1 MSTFPAPSTPPAKL
15 EELYQSVI
23 LDHNRR
29 PRNHREIEG
38 ADARAEGK
46 NPNCGDRVI
55 VWLRLDGDTVV
66 DVSFRVPPGE
76 GCAISRAS
84 ASIMTTAVK
93 GKTVAEA
100 EALFGRFIDLLTV
113 QRARPIVSDTVAGTE
128 SRTMQPIEQGGDG
141 APTTAPLTAAPH
153 PADDGGLGPLEVFTG
168 VSRFPHRVKCATMAW
183 HALHSALRDATGAA
197 RGT

>member
-1 MSTFPAPSTPPAKL
+1 MSASPSPTTPGAKL

-29 PRNHREIEG
+29 PRNHREMEG

-55 VWLRLDGDTVV
+55 VWLRLEGDTVA
-66 DVSFRVPPGE
+66 DVSFKVPPGE

-93 GKTVAEA
+93 GRSVAEA
-100 EALFGRFIDLLTV
+100 EALFSRFIDLLTV
-113 QRARPIVSDTVAGTE
+113 QRSRASASQSEDRLGPGGGHAGPQAAA
-128 SRTMQPIEQGGDG
+128 SMPAVDP
-141 APTTAPLTAAPH
+141 APQSAVENP
-153 PADDGGLGPLEVFTG
+153 LGPLEVFTG
-168 VSRFPHRVKCATMAW
+168 VSRFPQRVKCATMAW
-183 HALHSALRDATGAA
+183 HALHSALRDATETT
-197 RGT
+197 RGV

>member
-1 MSTFPAPSTPPAKL
+1 MTGLPSPSAQPAKI

-29 PRNHREIEG
+29 PRNYREMEG

-46 NPNCGDRVI
+46 NPNCGDKVI
-55 VWLRLDGDTVV
+55 VWLRLEGDTVA

-93 GKTVAEA
+93 GKRVVEV
-100 EALFGRFIDLLTV
+100 EALFDRFINLLTV
-113 QRARPIVSDTVAGTE
+113 QRSA
-128 SRTMQPIEQGGDG
+128 QPDS
-141 APTTAPLTAAPH
+141 AP
-153 PADDGGLGPLEVFTG
+153 DLGSLEVFSG

-183 HALHSALRDATGAA
+183 HALHSALREAVASAPGA
-197 RGT
+197 

>member
-1 MSTFPAPSTPPAKL
+1 MTGFPSPSPEPARL

-29 PRNHREIEG
+29 PRNYREMEG

-46 NPNCGDRVI
+46 TPNCGDKVI
-55 VWLRLDGDTVV
+55 VWLRLDGDTVA

-93 GKTVAEA
+93 GRRVDEV
-100 EALFGRFIDLLTV
+100 EALFDRFINLLTV
-113 QRARPIVSDTVAGTE
+113 QRSALHSTERSAPFERSGPTVVT
-128 SRTMQPIEQGGDG
+128 DG
-141 APTTAPLTAAPH
+141 AKPADGPADLPAAQPGTAPE
-153 PADDGGLGPLEVFTG
+153 LGSLEVFSG
-168 VSRFPHRVKCATMAW
+168 VSRFPHRGKCATMAW
-183 HALHSALRDATGAA
+183 HALHSALREAIASAPGA
-197 RGT
+197 

>member
-55 VWLRLDGDTVV
+55 VWLRLEGDTVV
-66 DVSFRVPPGE
+66 DVSFKVPPGE

-84 ASIMTTAVK
+84 ASIMTPAVK
-93 GKTVAEA
+93 GKSVAEA

-113 QRARPIVSDTVAGTE
+113 QRARSAPPAADPT
-128 SRTMQPIEQGGDG
+128 GGDG
-141 APTTAPLTAAPH
+141 S
-153 PADDGGLGPLEVFTG
+153 LGPLEVFTG

-183 HALHSALRDATGAA
+183 HALHSALRDATGTA
-197 RGT
+197 RGV

>member
-1 MSTFPAPSTPPAKL
+1 MTGFPSRSAEPVRP

-29 PRNHREIEG
+29 PRNYREMEG

-46 NPNCGDRVI
+46 NPNCGDKVI
-55 VWLRLDGDTVV
+55 VWLRLEGDTVA

-93 GKTVAEA
+93 GKRVVEV
-100 EALFGRFIDLLTV
+100 EALFDRFIKLLTV
-113 QRARPIVSDTVAGTE
+113 QRAAAVPTE
-128 SRTMQPIEQGGDG
+128 PQPES
-141 APTTAPLTAAPH
+141 AA
-153 PADDGGLGPLEVFTG
+153 DLGSLEVFSG

-183 HALHSALRDATGAA
+183 HALHSALREAVASAPGA
-197 RGT
+197 

>member
-1 MSTFPAPSTPPAKL
+1 MTASPSPATPTAKV

-29 PRNHREIEG
+29 PRNHREMEG

-55 VWLRLDGDTVV
+55 VWLRLEGDTVA
-66 DVSFRVPPGE
+66 DVSFKVPPGE

-93 GKTVAEA
+93 GKSVAEA
-100 EALFGRFIDLLTV
+100 EALFSRFIDLLTV
-113 QRARPIVSDTVAGTE
+113 QRARAGASQQEPVVRTGGEHGDTRAPE
-128 SRTMQPIEQGGDG
+128 SP
-141 APTTAPLTAAPH
+141 PAAD
-153 PADDGGLGPLEVFTG
+153 PAAQSTGENALGPLEVFTG
-168 VSRFPHRVKCATMAW
+168 VSRFPQRVKCATMAW
-183 HALHSALRDATGAA
+183 HALHSALRDATGTT
-197 RGT
+197 RGV

>member
-1 MSTFPAPSTPPAKL
+1 MTGASSPSPGPARL

-29 PRNHREIEG
+29 PRNHRELEN

-55 VWLRLDGDTVV
+55 VWVKLDGDTVA
-66 DVSFRVPPGE
+66 DVTFKVPQGE

-84 ASIMTTAVK
+84 ASLMTTAVK
-93 GKTVAEA
+93 GKPVAEV
-100 EALFGRFIDLLTV
+100 ESLFERFIDQLTS
-113 QRARPIVSDTVAGTE
+113 QRSG
-128 SRTMQPIEQGGDG
+128 Q
-141 APTTAPLTAAPH
+141 APGSSAEM
-153 PADDGGLGPLEVFTG
+153 GPLEVFSG

-183 HALHSALRDATGAA
+183 HAMHSALRDASAGTTGA
-197 RGT
+197 

>member
-1 MSTFPAPSTPPAKL
+1 MTGLPSPSAQPAKI

-29 PRNHREIEG
+29 PRNYREMEG

-46 NPNCGDRVI
+46 NPNCGDKVI
-55 VWLRLDGDTVV
+55 VWLRLEGDTVA

-93 GKTVAEA
+93 GKRVADV
-100 EALFGRFIDLLTV
+100 EALFDRFINLLTV
-113 QRARPIVSDTVAGTE
+113 QRSA
-128 SRTMQPIEQGGDG
+128 QPDS
-141 APTTAPLTAAPH
+141 AP
-153 PADDGGLGPLEVFTG
+153 DMGPLAVFSG

-183 HALHSALRDATGAA
+183 HALHSALREAVASAPGA
-197 RGT
+197 

>member
-1 MSTFPAPSTPPAKL
+1 MSAVPPPPASDRARL

-29 PRNHREIEG
+29 PRNFREM
-38 ADARAEGK
+38 ADADGRAEGK

-55 VWLRLDGDTVV
+55 VWLRLEGDTVA
-66 DVSFRVPPGE
+66 DVSFKVPPGE

-93 GKTVAEA
+93 GKSVEDA

-113 QRARPIVSDTVAGTE
+113 QRAGTPAAGSPVVAG
-128 SRTMQPIEQGGDG
+128 P
-141 APTTAPLTAAPH
+141 
-153 PADDGGLGPLEVFTG
+153 PADVKAAVGSGGTGELGSLEVFSG
-168 VSRFPHRVKCATMAW
+168 VSRFPQRVKCATMAW
-183 HALHSALRDATGAA
+183 HALHSALQEAVGSAPGA
-197 RGT
+197 

>member
-1 MSTFPAPSTPPAKL
+1 MSAPPSPPTPPARL

-55 VWLRLDGDTVV
+55 VWLRLEGDIVA
-66 DVSFRVPPGE
+66 DVSFQVPQGE

-113 QRARPIVSDTVAGTE
+113 QRGP
-128 SRTMQPIEQGGDG
+128 QPGG
-141 APTTAPLTAAPH
+141 AAE
-153 PADDGGLGPLEVFTG
+153 LGPLEVFTG

-183 HALHSALRDATGAA
+183 HALHAALRDATGSAGGA
-197 RGT
+197 

>member
-1 MSTFPAPSTPPAKL
+1 MTGFPSPAAEPVRL

-29 PRNHREIEG
+29 PRNYREMEG

-46 NPNCGDRVI
+46 NPNCGDKVI
-55 VWLRLDGDTVV
+55 VWLRLEGDTVA

-93 GKTVAEA
+93 GKRVVEV
-100 EALFGRFIDLLTV
+100 EALFARFINLLTV
-113 QRARPIVSDTVAGTE
+113 QRGAPGPTERSAATDAGDAARPA
-128 SRTMQPIEQGGDG
+128 DG
-141 APTTAPLTAAPH
+141 
-153 PADDGGLGPLEVFTG
+153 PADAPSVAQPASAPDLGSLEVFSG

-183 HALHSALRDATGAA
+183 HALHSALREAVASAPGA
-197 RGT
+197 

>member
-66 DVSFRVPPGE
+66 DVSFKVPAGE

-113 QRARPIVSDTVAGTE
+113 QRSRPIVSDTVAETE
-128 SRTMQPIEQGGDG
+128 PRTMQPTQQGGDG
-141 APTTAPLTAAPH
+141 ASPTAPHTAEA
-153 PADDGGLGPLEVFTG
+153 G
-168 VSRFPHRVKCATMAW
+168 
-183 HALHSALRDATGAA
+183 
-197 RGT
+197 

>member
-1 MSTFPAPSTPPAKL
+1 MATVPSPPTPPARL

-55 VWLRLDGDTVV
+55 VWLRLEGDTVA
-66 DVSFRVPPGE
+66 DVSFKVPPGE

-93 GKTVAEA
+93 GKSIAEA

-113 QRARPIVSDTVAGTE
+113 QRAPSGKDESD
-128 SRTMQPIEQGGDG
+128 
-141 APTTAPLTAAPH
+141 
-153 PADDGGLGPLEVFTG
+153 LGPLEVFTG

-183 HALHSALRDATGAA
+183 HALHAALRDATGAA
-197 RGT
+197 RGV

>member
-38 ADARAEGK
+38 ADGRAEGK

-66 DVSFRVPPGE
+66 DVSFKVPPGE

-93 GKTVAEA
+93 GKSVAEA
-100 EALFGRFIDLLTV
+100 EALFERFHDLVTGRVRSAD
-113 QRARPIVSDTVAGTE
+113 ARE
-128 SRTMQPIEQGGDG
+128 
-141 APTTAPLTAAPH
+141 
-153 PADDGGLGPLEVFTG
+153 LGSLEVFSG
-168 VSRFPHRVKCATMAW
+168 VSRFPMRVKCASLSW
-183 HALHSALRDATGAA
+183 HTLRSALREGIASA
-197 RGT
+197 RNV

>member
-1 MSTFPAPSTPPAKL
+1 MTGFPSPAAEPVRP

-29 PRNHREIEG
+29 PRNYREMEG

-46 NPNCGDRVI
+46 NPNCGDKVI
-55 VWLRLDGDTVV
+55 VWLRLEGDTVA

-93 GKTVAEA
+93 GKSVVEV
-100 EALFGRFIDLLTV
+100 EALFARFINLLTV
-113 QRARPIVSDTVAGTE
+113 QRTARDPNE
-128 SRTMQPIEQGGDG
+128 SP
-141 APTTAPLTAAPH
+141 APASAP
-153 PADDGGLGPLEVFTG
+153 DLGSLEVFSG

-183 HALHSALRDATGAA
+183 HALHSALREAVASAPGA
-197 RGT
+197 

>member
-1 MSTFPAPSTPPAKL
+1 MTGFPSPAAEPVRL

-29 PRNHREIEG
+29 PRNYREMEG

-46 NPNCGDRVI
+46 NPNCGDKVI
-55 VWLRLDGDTVV
+55 VWLRLEGDTVA

-93 GKTVAEA
+93 GKSVVEV
-100 EALFGRFIDLLTV
+100 EALFARFINLLTV
-113 QRARPIVSDTVAGTE
+113 QRGAPGPTERSALLERSAPRDAGDAARPADGRADAPSAP
-128 SRTMQPIEQGGDG
+128 QPAS
-141 APTTAPLTAAPH
+141 AP
-153 PADDGGLGPLEVFTG
+153 DIGSLEVFSG

-183 HALHSALRDATGAA
+183 HALHSALREAVASAPGA
-197 RGT
+197 

>member
-1 MSTFPAPSTPPAKL
+1 MTGLPSPSAQPAKI

-29 PRNHREIEG
+29 PRNYREMEG

-46 NPNCGDRVI
+46 NPNCGDKVI
-55 VWLRLDGDTVV
+55 VWLRLEGDTVA

-93 GKTVAEA
+93 WKRVADV
-100 EALFGRFIDLLTV
+100 EALFDRFINLLTV
-113 QRARPIVSDTVAGTE
+113 QR
-128 SRTMQPIEQGGDG
+128 G
-141 APTTAPLTAAPH
+141 APGPGPTAPE
-153 PADDGGLGPLEVFTG
+153 LGPLEVFSG

-183 HALHSALRDATGAA
+183 HALHTALREAIASAPGA
-197 RGT
+197 